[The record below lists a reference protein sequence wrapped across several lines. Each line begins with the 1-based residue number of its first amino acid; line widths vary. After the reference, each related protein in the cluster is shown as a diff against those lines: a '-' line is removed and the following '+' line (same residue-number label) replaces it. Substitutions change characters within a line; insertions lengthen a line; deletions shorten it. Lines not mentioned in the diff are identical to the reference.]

1 MQVTTQHT
9 TTQNYHHN
17 RASLPQQQPEANLE
31 IDSFTP
37 SSNRA
42 RTQGIA
48 TLVGAV
54 AGAAAV
60 GIATSDWSGTAS
72 TIVGGLGGAL
82 AGASVVGLTGGFLYA
97 SGASDGWDG
106 LGRFIAGAAIGGAV
120 GGIAGG
126 IGGGMLGNGFGNVLG
141 YTAGAFGG
149 GTLGYFVGA
158 GINSQN

>member
-1 MQVTTQHT
+1 MQVTTHT
-9 TTQNYHHN
+9 TTQNYHN
-17 RASLPQQQPEANLE
+17 RASLPQQKPEANLD

-37 SSNRA
+37 SYRNKA

-60 GIATSDWSGTAS
+60 GIATSDWGGTAG

-126 IGGGMLGNGFGNVLG
+126 IGGGMLGTSFGNVLG

-158 GINSQN
+158 GMNAQ